1 MNTRRKPQKASLAHA
16 DVPKPLAPC
25 DARGRTYP
33 RLADVLR
40 EPALAGVLR
49 SAVLGGAALSA
60 LALSGCEAPD
70 CQPTRLGEVRTHTT
84 QALSLLT
91 DLEVKSSAVEVAV
104 GLGLTPHPA
113 AFMLGGA
120 MPAVILAPPPSA
132 PPSIAAPSG
141 PAIPE

>member
-1 MNTRRKPQKASLAHA
+1 MTTRRKPQKAPLAHA
-16 DVPKPLAPC
+16 DAPKPLAPC
-25 DARGRTYP
+25 DARSRSYP
-33 RLADVLR
+33 RLADLVR

-60 LALSGCEAPD
+60 LALSGCEAPE
-70 CQPTRLGEVRTHTT
+70 CQATRLDEVRTHTG
-84 QALSLLT
+84 QALSLLGE
-91 DLEVKSSAVEVAV
+91 LAVKRSAVEVTV

-113 AFMLGGA
+113 VIMLGGA
-120 MPAVILAPPPSA
+120 MPMVTLPPPPSA